1 MVQLGMTF
9 TLPAIPS
16 ELRFLGEP
24 ALPPRDW
31 GASAEGTLSITAPAK
46 TDWFLDPGGDTRVLN
61 APAALF
67 APVDEAFTLQARVR
81 VDFGATF
88 DAGVLTLRVRDDLWA
103 KLCFEYSP
111 QRQPTVV
118 SVVTRGRSDDCN
130 STPIDGNE
138 IYLRLAAR
146 GATVAMHSSTTGKR
160 WNLVRYFSLGEVQ
173 SPGVGFLAQSPT
185 GEGCTVAFSEIA
197 YRPGFPEN
205 LRDGS

>member
-1 MVQLGMTF
+1 MTF

-16 ELRFLGEP
+16 ELRFLGDP

-31 GASAEGTLSITAPAK
+31 GASAEGTLAITAPAK
-46 TDWFLDPGGDTRVLN
+46 TDWFLDPGGETTILN

-67 APVDEAFTLQARVR
+67 APPEEAFTLQARVH
-81 VDFGATF
+81 VDFTATF
-88 DAGVLTLRVRDDLWA
+88 DAGVLALRGGDDLWA

-111 QRQPTVV
+111 QRQPMVV

-130 STPIDGNE
+130 STTIDGNE
-138 IYLRLAAR
+138 VYLRLAVR
-146 GATVAMHSSTTGKR
+146 GAVVAMHYSTNGKR
-160 WNLVRYFSLGEVQ
+160 WNLVRYCSLGEV
-173 SPGVGFLAQSPT
+173 SAPGVGFLAQSPT
-185 GEGCTVAFSEIA
+185 GEGCAVTFSEIS